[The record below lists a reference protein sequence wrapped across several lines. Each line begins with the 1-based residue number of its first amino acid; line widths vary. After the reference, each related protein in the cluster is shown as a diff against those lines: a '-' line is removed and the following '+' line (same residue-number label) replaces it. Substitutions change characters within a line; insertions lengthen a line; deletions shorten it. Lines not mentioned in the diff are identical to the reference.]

1 MHDPFLAPEL
11 VITTYKGS
19 PVSLVFVPTQGG
31 ASIDDLDSYDQI
43 DFSVFAGSRDAPG
56 VKVLDVRFTGLAP
69 LYIAVIT
76 VNDPN
81 VPPNSKAI
89 QVSIPGSVMLALAPG
104 QYFAELWLTP
114 PGGEEAFTNYA
125 IWLHMP
131 TTAS

>member
-19 PVSLVFVPTQGG
+19 PVSLVIVPTQDG
-31 ASIDDLDSYDQI
+31 AAIANLAGYDQI
-43 DFSVFAGSRDAPG
+43 DFSVFAGTRDAPG
-56 VKVLDVRFTGLAP
+56 AKVLDVRFTGAPP
-69 LYIAVIT
+69 LYITVIV

-81 VPPNSKAI
+81 VPVNSPGI
-89 QVSIPGSVMLALAPG
+89 QVAIPGTVMLALAPG

-114 PGGEEAFTNYA
+114 PGGEPQFTSYA
-125 IWLHMP
+125 IWLHLP